1 MKKIIFLAIFFVIFS
16 AFLFFFLINFSNDF
30 LDNYSWTKAICNK
43 THCQDY
49 EIICDGKEIV
59 TQAPITG
66 AVIKISDTLE
76 DLRDEKNKKEY
87 CD

>member
-1 MKKIIFLAIFFVIFS
+1 MKKIVLLAALFLLLSI
-16 AFLFFFLINFSNDF
+16 LFFLLFLNFLDDS